1 MRYSPGMASGAAAG
15 RGAVVITGA
24 GSGIGRACAEL
35 LHERGFRVFAGVRKA
50 AALADCPG
58 PVPLTMD
65 VTDAGAVAAAVAEV
79 GDALGAEPLVGLVC
93 SAGVSGGGPVELT
106 PLEDV
111 RRVMETNF
119 TGTVAVTRAFLPLL
133 RAGRGRVVC
142 IGSIGGR
149 VPTPFLAPYSASK
162 AAVAALCDCLRV
174 ELRQWRIDVALV
186 EPGSIATP
194 MWRKGLEE
202 MDAATASYSPEGR
215 ALYDTALQAV
225 RRAAVQIAA
234 RGVPPATVARV
245 VERALTARRPRTR
258 YLVGSDARA
267 QAALRL
273 LPDRARDAIIAR
285 ALGQ

>member
-1 MRYSPGMASGAAAG
+1 MANGAAGG

-35 LHERGFRVFAGVRKA
+35 LHERGFRVFAGVRRA
-50 AALADCPG
+50 AALAGCPG
-58 PVPLTMD
+58 PVPLVLD
-65 VTDAGAVAAAVAEV
+65 VTDDDAVAAAVAEV
-79 GDALGAEPLVGLVC
+79 GGALGGEPLVGLVN

-106 PLEDV
+106 PPEDV

-174 ELRQWRIDVALV
+174 ELRPWLIDVALV

-202 MDAATASYSPEGR
+202 MDEATAAYPPEGR
-215 ALYDTALQAV
+215 ALYDPALRAV
-225 RRAAVQIAA
+225 RRAGEQTAA
-234 RGVPPATVARV
+234 RGVPAVTVARV
-245 VERALTARRPRTR
+245 VERALTSRRPRAR
-258 YLVGSDARA
+258 YLVGLDARA
-267 QAALRL
+267 QASLRL
-273 LPDRARDAIIAR
+273 LPARARDAIIAR
-285 ALGQ
+285 ALGL